1 MLLAPAEQALRAR
14 QRSALQELEH
24 TLVRM
29 DASEADTTT
38 LRESITVL
46 DSLFLCCVLGEFNAG
61 KSALLNAL
69 LGGSHCGEGVL
80 PTTAAITLI
89 KHPSVP
95 FEPSHAQ
102 SEVEVLD
109 IPRSWLRGLHLV
121 DTPGTNSIEDAH
133 TALTQ
138 VDNPDL
144 TLTLTLIF
152 TLTLTLTLAL
162 ALSGLPAARGPRAL
176 RHERGAA
183 LLAVGAAA
191 AARGGRLAQANA
203 VRAQQGRPARRDAA
217 AHGQRV
223 RRGAGAPPTLT

>member
-69 LGGSHCGEGVL
+69 LGGNHCGEGVL

-102 SEVEVLD
+102 SEVEVLN

-121 DTPGTNSIEDAH
+121 DTPGTNSIESAH

-138 VDNPDL
+138 GFL
-144 TLTLTLIF
+144 
-152 TLTLTLTLAL
+152 
-162 ALSGLPAARGPRAL
+162 PRADLVLFVTSAERPFSQSEQELL
-176 RHERGAA
+176 RAVADWRKPVLCVLNKAD
-183 LLAVGAAA
+183 LLDATQLHTVSEYIA
-191 AARGGRLAQANA
+191 AQA
-203 VRAQQGRPARRDAA
+203 
-217 AHGQRV
+217 RV
-223 RRGAGAPPTLT
+223 EP

>member
-69 LGGSHCGEGVL
+69 LGGNHCGEGVL

-121 DTPGTNSIEDAH
+121 DTPGTNSIDAE
-133 TALTQ
+133 L
-138 VDNPDL
+138 L
-144 TLTLTLIF
+144 TLRSEFEKSSATYDREIE
-152 TLTLTLTLAL
+152 
-162 ALSGLPAARGPRAL
+162 GLKDCLEKARANKD
-176 RHERGAA
+176 EQAA
-183 LLAVGAAA
+183 LLEGEAA
-191 AARGGRLAQANA
+191 A
-203 VRAQQGRPARRDAA
+203 VRAGEETLGQQRAALGSNPDPDTDPAPDP
-217 AHGQRV
+217 G
-223 RRGAGAPPTLT
+223 PT

>member
-1 MLLAPAEQALRAR
+1 
-14 QRSALQELEH
+14 
-24 TLVRM
+24 M

-69 LGGSHCGEGVL
+69 LGGNHCGEGVL
-80 PTTAAITLI
+80 PTTAALTLI

-138 VDNPDL
+138 GFL
-144 TLTLTLIF
+144 
-152 TLTLTLTLAL
+152 
-162 ALSGLPAARGPRAL
+162 PRADLVLFVTSAERPFSQSEQELL
-176 RHERGAA
+176 RAVADWRKPVLCVLNKAD
-183 LLAVGAAA
+183 LLDATQLHTVSEYVA
-191 AARGGRLAQANA
+191 AQA
-203 VRAQQGRPARRDAA
+203 RLEP
-217 AHGQRV
+217 
-223 RRGAGAPPTLT
+223 

>member
-1 MLLAPAEQALRAR
+1 MRALRSASLAARGTRRAMLSPGVGRRLSMLLAPAEQALRAR

-69 LGGSHCGEGVL
+69 LGGNHCGEGVL

-138 VDNPDL
+138 VANPN
-144 TLTLTLIF
+144 
-152 TLTLTLTLAL
+152 
-162 ALSGLPAARGPRAL
+162 PNP
-176 RHERGAA
+176 
-183 LLAVGAAA
+183 
-191 AARGGRLAQANA
+191 
-203 VRAQQGRPARRDAA
+203 
-217 AHGQRV
+217 
-223 RRGAGAPPTLT
+223 

>member
-1 MLLAPAEQALRAR
+1 MLSPGVGRRLSMLLAPAEQALRAR

-69 LGGSHCGEGVL
+69 LGGDHCGEGVL

-138 VDNPDL
+138 VANPDPNPNPNPNPDPNPNPSPNPNPNQDMRRM
-144 TLTLTLIF
+144 
-152 TLTLTLTLAL
+152 A
-162 ALSGLPAARGPRAL
+162 PRAL
-176 RHERGAA
+176 VA
-183 LLAVGAAA
+183 LLARFTGLGGALPDALPDEA
-191 AARGGRLAQANA
+191 TRRCTPSRSRHETTRSPQAP
-203 VRAQQGRPARRDAA
+203 G
-217 AHGQRV
+217 
-223 RRGAGAPPTLT
+223 

>member
-69 LGGSHCGEGVL
+69 LGGNHCGEGVL
-80 PTTAAITLI
+80 PTTAAIALI

-138 VDNPDL
+138 GFL
-144 TLTLTLIF
+144 
-152 TLTLTLTLAL
+152 
-162 ALSGLPAARGPRAL
+162 PRADLVLFVTSAERPFSQSEQELL
-176 RHERGAA
+176 RAVADWRKPVLCVLNKAD
-183 LLAVGAAA
+183 LLDATQLHTVSEYVA
-191 AARGGRLAQANA
+191 AQA
-203 VRAQQGRPARRDAA
+203 RLEP
-217 AHGQRV
+217 
-223 RRGAGAPPTLT
+223 

>member
-1 MLLAPAEQALRAR
+1 MLLAPAEQALRTR

-24 TLVRM
+24 TLVRL

-69 LGGSHCGEGVL
+69 LGGDHCGEGVL
-80 PTTAAITLI
+80 PTTAALTLI

-102 SEVEVLD
+102 TEVQVLN

-138 VDNPDL
+138 GFL
-144 TLTLTLIF
+144 
-152 TLTLTLTLAL
+152 
-162 ALSGLPAARGPRAL
+162 PRADL
-176 RHERGAA
+176 VLFVTSAERPFSQSEQA
-183 LLAVGAAA
+183 LLRAVADWRKPVLCVLNKADLLDA
-191 AARGGRLAQANA
+191 EQLHTVTEYVAEQ
-203 VRAQQGRPARRDAA
+203 ARRESE
-217 AHGQRV
+217 
-223 RRGAGAPPTLT
+223 P

>member
-69 LGGSHCGEGVL
+69 LGGDHCGEGVL

-138 VDNPDL
+138 VGYPSPSPSPNPNPDPDPNPNSEPNPL
-144 TLTLTLIF
+144 TLTTYTITRRPRIASLTRRLALWPGLGSGLGVGSGVGARSGLVVVEGLCLAKLR
-152 TLTLTLTLAL
+152 TLT
-162 ALSGLPAARGPRAL
+162 
-176 RHERGAA
+176 
-183 LLAVGAAA
+183 
-191 AARGGRLAQANA
+191 
-203 VRAQQGRPARRDAA
+203 
-217 AHGQRV
+217 
-223 RRGAGAPPTLT
+223 

>member
-1 MLLAPAEQALRAR
+1 MLNGALCGLAARGTRRAMLSPGVGRRLSMLLAPAEQALRAR

-69 LGGSHCGEGVL
+69 LGGNHCGEGVL

-138 VDNPDL
+138 VAYPSPSPSPNPNPDPDPNPSPNPKPDPNPNPNPSPNPNPNPNPKTQQRL
-144 TLTLTLIF
+144 FDVLC
-152 TLTLTLTLAL
+152 
-162 ALSGLPAARGPRAL
+162 
-176 RHERGAA
+176 
-183 LLAVGAAA
+183 LLV
-191 AARGGRLAQANA
+191 
-203 VRAQQGRPARRDAA
+203 PS
-217 AHGQRV
+217 
-223 RRGAGAPPTLT
+223 P

>member
-69 LGGSHCGEGVL
+69 LGGNHCGEGVL

-109 IPRSWLRGLHLV
+109 ISRSWLRGLHLV

-138 VDNPDL
+138 GFL
-144 TLTLTLIF
+144 
-152 TLTLTLTLAL
+152 
-162 ALSGLPAARGPRAL
+162 PRADLVLFVTSAERPFSQSEQELL
-176 RHERGAA
+176 RAVADWRKPVLCVLNKAD
-183 LLAVGAAA
+183 LLDATQLHTVSEYVA
-191 AARGGRLAQANA
+191 AQA
-203 VRAQQGRPARRDAA
+203 RLEP
-217 AHGQRV
+217 
-223 RRGAGAPPTLT
+223 